1 MEVFKFLELNVGI
14 VGGLLLAVFI
24 YLIVLINR
32 RRRSKFL
39 HNDGD
44 GNNKT

>member
-14 VGGLLLAVFI
+14 VGGLLLIVFI

-39 HNDGD
+39 HNDGSNGD
-44 GNNKT
+44 EK

>member
-14 VGGLLLAVFI
+14 AGGLVLIVFI

-39 HNDGD
+39 HDEGH
-44 GNNKT
+44 NNKEE